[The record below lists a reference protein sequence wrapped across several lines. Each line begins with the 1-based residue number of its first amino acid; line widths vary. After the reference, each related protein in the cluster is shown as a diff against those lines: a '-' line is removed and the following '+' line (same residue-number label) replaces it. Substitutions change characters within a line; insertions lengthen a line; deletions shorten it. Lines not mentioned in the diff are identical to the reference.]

1 MCVLEDIYK
10 RHSGNSPEQAAVKC
24 LETGKEHLAKG
35 EYKTALKYFD
45 QASRHP
51 QTAPE
56 AFDNKMQALFAMELY
71 DSASKSIDAAL
82 KEFPEN
88 TVAYNYKALLY
99 AKDKKW
105 DEAIDCCDMIIGIRP
120 SSEDAYIAKSELLV
134 KKGDYK
140 KACEAA
146 KDALS
151 INPDSERANF
161 QAAKAFFGLK
171 EYDKAISL
179 FGKVVG
185 MNPGNATA
193 RTAKKNSLDMYRRT
207 EKNELKLALML
218 MDNKMYADSLRHFEN
233 MLSDGEDTAELHYF
247 LGKVYKGL
255 GDTDRMIES
264 MQRAFELAPY
274 STAPYIEIGE
284 ELISQGRPRD
294 AMEYF
299 DKVLEIDP
307 MNRIANIRKGGF
319 LRSEGL
325 VAQAEEC
332 YDKLLSENNKDAEAY
347 LLKGITAIDRY
358 PVAGNPTLYFD
369 KAMEI
374 NPMYALP
381 MYYRGKFQILS
392 GQKRHYAL
400 ESFNKAAF
408 LASMSKDE
416 DLLEKCR
423 EAIKELCSKADN

>member
-1 MCVLEDIYK
+1 MRTG
-10 RHSGNSPEQAAVKC
+10 RHLQTAFREFSRTGGCKC

-35 EYKTALKYFD
+35 EYKTALKYLD

-161 QAAKAFFGLK
+161 QAAKAFF
-171 EYDKAISL
+171 
-179 FGKVVG
+179 
-185 MNPGNATA
+185 
-193 RTAKKNSLDMYRRT
+193 RT
-207 EKNELKLALML
+207 EGIRQSHKPVRKSSRHEPWQRHGQ
-218 MDNKMYADSLRHFEN
+218 DSE
-233 MLSDGEDTAELHYF
+233 
-247 LGKVYKGL
+247 K
-255 GDTDRMIES
+255 
-264 MQRAFELAPY
+264 ELAGHVPPY
-274 STAPYIEIGE
+274 GKKRAQTGV
-284 ELISQGRPRD
+284 D
-294 AMEYF
+294 A
-299 DKVLEIDP
+299 D
-307 MNRIANIRKGGF
+307 G
-319 LRSEGL
+319 
-325 VAQAEEC
+325 
-332 YDKLLSENNKDAEAY
+332 
-347 LLKGITAIDRY
+347 
-358 PVAGNPTLYFD
+358 
-369 KAMEI
+369 
-374 NPMYALP
+374 
-381 MYYRGKFQILS
+381 
-392 GQKRHYAL
+392 
-400 ESFNKAAF
+400 
-408 LASMSKDE
+408 
-416 DLLEKCR
+416 
-423 EAIKELCSKADN
+423 